1 MRIYQIYMP
10 ELATFV
16 KFKVLEP
23 EDVQTFLESLS
34 FSKDDKSE
42 SEYYVLYRKSIIEN
56 FIFNLKGDITESL
69 RLMSRRAAE
78 SCLDALYTG
87 CIMLNPGLDVDSW
100 VALSYGPPMADKE
113 DDSNEDDDFSKAFL
127 DSLKKFKKNRKQKDG
142 YGRLSIS
149 Y

>member
-1 MRIYQIYMP
+1 MP

-34 FSKDDKSE
+34 FSKDDKSD
-42 SEYYVLYRKSIIEN
+42 SEYYILYRKAIIEN
-56 FIFNLKGDITESL
+56 FIFNLKGDVTESL

-100 VALSYGPPMADKE
+100 VALSYAPPVVEKE
-113 DDSNEDDDFSKAFL
+113 DDPLEEEDFPKAFL
-127 DSLKKFKKNRKQKDG
+127 DSIKNYKKSRKQKDG
-142 YGRLSIS
+142 YRRLSIS